1 MERYVVEKNTLK
13 ELVTSHLKLRAL
25 ECGGVDNW
33 SWYCDSLNNFLK
45 DYIKYNNIEVEE
57 IWDYSFEDMAEDFIL
72 HLTDGENKL
81 Y

>member
-1 MERYVVEKNTLK
+1 MENYVVRKDTLK
-13 ELVTSHLKLRAL
+13 KLITSHLKLRAL

-33 SWYCDSLNNFLK
+33 SWYSESLNNFIENH
-45 DYIKYNNIEVEE
+45 IKSNNIEVEE

-72 HLTDGENKL
+72 RFADGENNL